1 MCRLATTLLM
11 VVCLTAHAAH
21 AATAAPRAGIVKTLA
36 GEAIIERDG
45 TARQARL
52 GDAVLPGDVLRTGA
66 DGRLGV
72 TLEDD
77 TRVSLAPGSAM
88 RVSRVS
94 YAPAQDRL
102 EMVLQFLRGTAAY
115 VSGRI
120 AKLAPDAVRLETPNA
135 IVGVRGT
142 SVFIEVDRP

>member
-1 MCRLATTLLM
+1 MCRLVMALLG
-11 VVCLTAHAAH
+11 VVCLTTATAQAATDPPPAGIIKTLTGDATIERGGQSHAARVG
-21 AATAAPRAGIVKTLA
+21 AAL
-36 GEAIIERDG
+36 
-45 TARQARL
+45 
-52 GDAVLPGDVLRTGA
+52 LPGDVVRTGV
-66 DGRLGV
+66 DGRLGI

-77 TRVSLAPGSAM
+77 TRVSLSPASAM
-88 RVSRVS
+88 RVSRVT
-94 YAPAQDRL
+94 YAPAQGRL

-142 SVFIEVDRP
+142 TVFIEVDR